1 VFKTNYLTRPK
12 RRFRPV
18 LDKSDLGYSCQNR
31 RADDPREEGAIQDHF
46 QLLVPDPQAVAT

>member
-1 VFKTNYLTRPK
+1 MFKTNYLTRPK